1 MVPDRFAPVLAQLA
15 PLAER
20 FAAAGHRLYLVG
32 GTVRDLMVDAASDDF
47 DIDLTTDARPP
58 DIKSALDGWAD
69 AVWTQG
75 ERFGTIGAKHAGRTY
90 EITTFRAESYS
101 DESRKPHVTYA
112 DEIDV
117 DLGRRDFTVNA
128 MALELTGGDT
138 PTLVDPH
145 GGAVDLMQQTL
156 RTPLGPEISFS
167 DDPLRMLRAARF
179 ISRYDLKPT
188 EQLVTAV
195 EQMANRMEIVSA
207 ERIRDELDKL
217 LAASHPSRGMRFL
230 ADIDA
235 MPFVISGLAGADL
248 AEIGLELD
256 TADRDVEL
264 RRLILFQAVPAADRV
279 TDISALRYSNHERK
293 TMRLVLAALDD
304 VRAQENWSDEEI
316 RRLVDQVGSSRV
328 ELLFSLCRTVDGVT
342 GAEAAY
348 RLLAERED
356 LSDIGP
362 VLGGDEVMAALGLT
376 EGRQVG
382 FVLDALRERRLRE
395 GPATRDEELGFIAG
409 LDVSN

>member
-1 MVPDRFAPVLAQLA
+1 MSETRQLVIDEIRPV
-15 PLAER
+15 AER
-20 FAAAGHRLYLVG
+20 FAAAGFAVYLVG
-32 GTVRDLMVDAASDDF
+32 GTVRDLEWGAGVTELDF
-47 DIDLTTDARPP
+47 DLTTPARPEQIQEIIAP
-58 DIKSALDGWAD
+58 IAE

-75 ERFGTIGAKHAGRTY
+75 ERFGTIGAMIGGREY
-90 EITTFRAESYS
+90 EITTHRAEWYVS
-101 DESRKPHVTYA
+101 DSRKPAVEFGDDVEA
-112 DEIDV
+112 D
-117 DLGRRDFTVNA
+117 LSRRDFTVNA
-128 MALELTGGDT
+128 MALRLPDGELIDPFSGADALHSRHLET
-138 PTLVDPH
+138 PIDAHV
-145 GGAVDLMQQTL
+145 
-156 RTPLGPEISFS
+156 SFG
-167 DDPLRMLRAARF
+167 DDPLRILRAARF
-179 ISRYDLKPT
+179 ITRYDMTPAKSLAAAASD
-188 EQLVTAV
+188 LVGRLA
-195 EQMANRMEIVSA
+195 IVSA